1 VGAVFAW
8 RRGCQQT
15 TIPRRAAHFHP
26 RSDTLSRVIFRQT
39 TGASMLA
46 RYIKAQI
53 IVLLCG
59 GVLGPIWLVSYFL
72 LPNLF
77 GFGSGMSSI
86 VQSNTSWMLWA
97 GLLITVVD
105 VLVALWLANRG
116 ARSSVKSAALHQ
128 TGVLTMA
135 QIQGLQETGMRINER
150 PVVNLDLHIAGPGFE
165 FGSRKR
171 VTVDISKQAIVTA
184 RKLVVLV
191 DPNTREYE
199 IDWQASGLIAGVVP
213 AQFAIAEDNKTYD
226 LSGQAG
232 PLMEIMQIYKAN
244 NLPFGGTVDLRS
256 YPVVRQ
262 QVLAVVRRAAAQEQ
276 SAPAAAGGVAAPP
289 QASVAQRLEELDK
302 LRAGGALSDAEYTAA
317 RQKIIAEL

>member
-1 VGAVFAW
+1 
-8 RRGCQQT
+8 
-15 TIPRRAAHFHP
+15 
-26 RSDTLSRVIFRQT
+26 
-39 TGASMLA
+39 MLA

-59 GVLGPIWLVSYFL
+59 GAVGPIFLIGYFV
-72 LPNLF
+72 LPGLINSQF
-77 GFGSGMSSI
+77 SSFGSSVSSTQQLI
-86 VQSNTSWMLWA
+86 QWMLWA

-256 YPVVRQ
+256 YPGVRQ

-289 QASVAQRLEELDK
+289 QPSVAQRLEELDK